1 MYDNTKKIVGAGKN
15 QTTLYAYYSSKV
27 GDVMPL
33 PDKAAKAKRKFAQQQ
48 TVDKMKF
55 DAMVMQPLIKSWED
69 RNVSNRGS
77 KLNP

>member
-1 MYDNTKKIVGAGKN
+1 
-15 QTTLYAYYSSKV
+15 
-27 GDVMPL
+27 MPL

-48 TVDKMKF
+48 TVDKIKF